1 MKSNID
7 GVYETSHVRVKIPI
21 SSTFDHVFHL
31 PKKWVKC
38 TEKNADFGNHFQTA
52 SNLLAK
58 LVHTIFFHICS
69 PQDPWRV
76 HVWL

>member
-1 MKSNID
+1 MD
-7 GVYETSHVRVKIPI
+7 GVSETSHLRVKIPI
-21 SSTFDHVFHL
+21 SSTFDHTFHL

-38 TEKNADFGNHFQTA
+38 TEKSRFGNHFQKA
-52 SNLLAK
+52 CNLLAK
-58 LVHTIFFHICS
+58 LVHTIFFHACS